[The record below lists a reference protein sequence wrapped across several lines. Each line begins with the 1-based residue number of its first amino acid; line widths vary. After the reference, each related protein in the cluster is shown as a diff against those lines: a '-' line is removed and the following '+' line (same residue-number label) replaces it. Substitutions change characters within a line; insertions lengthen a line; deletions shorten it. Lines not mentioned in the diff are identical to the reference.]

1 MFGRLSIKHDKTETR
16 KNMTKPMDSLHNKL
30 LALDGKGYKAY
41 KAITGTYTF
50 PAFTLS
56 IDHVQGDPFA
66 TPSRISVSVD
76 TCKAAFP
83 PELWQTDVRRMALE
97 DFLGRAIRHAIGRFV
112 KGHRGSGGSGE
123 FHISTSGQ
131 QVLVRNA
138 ILVSED
144 VIEARFTLGLP
155 AQGRRAA
162 GREAVAMLIDE
173 LPKVIDAALYYQNLD
188 GQQIRQHVHS
198 VEDQNA
204 LRHWLQE
211 AGLVAFV
218 ADGALL
224 PRASGVDD
232 RPLRKDALPFRAP
245 ESLAHTV
252 TLPNAGEIRG
262 LGIGHGITL
271 IVGGGFH
278 GKSTLLHALERGVY
292 NHIPGDG
299 RERVATVES
308 AVKVRAEDSRA
319 ISRVNISPFIDHLP
333 FGRDTVAFSTENAS
347 GSTSQAANIIEALE
361 CGTQLLLIDE
371 DTSATNF
378 MIRDKRMQA
387 LVADDKEPITPLIH
401 RVRDLYQQRGVSSV
415 IVMGGSGDYFDVA
428 DTVIMLDAYQP
439 HDVTAQ
445 ARALAR
451 PISPATIPGKT
462 FDAPVSRCPGA
473 DVLSPARAHREVKI
487 NTRGVNDLL
496 YGEHHIDLSQVE
508 QLIDIGQ
515 TRSIGLMMYYFL
527 QHYAASSE
535 NLIQGLQKVI
545 ADAQRHGLDIFS
557 PYKVGNLA
565 LPRLHELAAAINRI
579 REGQWQ

>member
-1 MFGRLSIKHDKTETR
+1 M
-16 KNMTKPMDSLHNKL
+16 NNLHHKL

-41 KAITGTYTF
+41 KAIAGTYTF

-76 TCKAAFP
+76 TGEAAFP
-83 PELWQTDVRRMALE
+83 DELWQTEVRRVALE
-97 DFLGRAIRHAIGRFV
+97 DFLGRAIRQAIDRYV
-112 KGHRGSGGSGE
+112 KGRRGSGGSGE
-123 FHISTSGQ
+123 FHIATSGQ

-138 ILVSED
+138 VCVNAD

-173 LPKVIDAALYYQNLD
+173 LPQVINAALYYQNLNSK
-188 GQQIRQHVHS
+188 RVWQHVYS
-198 VEDQNA
+198 VEDQHT
-204 LRHWLQE
+204 LRRWLQD

-232 RPLRKDALPFRAP
+232 RPMPEGALPFMAP
-245 ESLAHTV
+245 EALAHTV
-252 TLPNAGEIRG
+252 TLPNAGEVRG
-262 LGIGHGITL
+262 LGIGHGVTL

-299 RERVATVES
+299 RERVATVEN
-308 AVKVRAEDSRA
+308 AVKVRAEDGRA
-319 ISRVNISPFIDHLP
+319 VSRVNISPFIDHLP
-333 FGRDTVAFSTENAS
+333 FGRDTVSFSTENAS

-401 RVRDLYQQRGVSSV
+401 RVRDLYEQQGVSSV

-451 PISPATIPGKT
+451 PVTPGTAPGKT
-462 FDAPVSRCPGA
+462 FDGPVSRRPGA
-473 DVLSPARAHREVKI
+473 DVLNPARADREVKI
-487 NTRGVNDLL
+487 NTRGVNNLL
-496 YGEHHIDLSQVE
+496 YGEHDIDLSQVE

-515 TRSIGLMMYYFL
+515 TRSIGLMIYYFA
-527 QHYAASSE
+527 QHYAATDN
-535 NLIQGLQKVI
+535 NLVKGLQQVM
-545 ADAQRHGLDIFS
+545 ADAQQYGLDIFS
-557 PYKVGNLA
+557 PYKVGDLA

-579 REGQWQ
+579 REGQWH

>member
-1 MFGRLSIKHDKTETR
+1 METLR
-16 KNMTKPMDSLHNKL
+16 KKL
-30 LALDGKGYKAY
+30 LALDGKSYKAY
-41 KAITGTYTF
+41 KNIEGRYTF
-50 PAFTLS
+50 PNFVLN

-66 TPSRISVSVD
+66 TPSRISVQTATSH
-76 TCKAAFP
+76 AAFP
-83 PELWQTDVRRMALE
+83 DDLWQTTVRRIALE
-97 DFLGRAIRHAIGRFV
+97 DFIARAIRQGIRKHV
-112 KGHRGSGGSGE
+112 KGRRGSGGSGE
-123 FHISTSGQ
+123 MHISTSSQ

-138 ILVSED
+138 VFVSAD
-144 VIEARFTLGLP
+144 VIEARLTLGLP

-162 GREAVAMLIDE
+162 GREAVAMFMDE
-173 LPKVIDAALYYQNLD
+173 LPEVINAALYHANLD
-188 GQQIRQHVHS
+188 SQQVRHHVHS
-198 VEDQNA
+198 VEDQDA
-204 LRHWLQE
+204 LRHWLQN

-224 PRASGVDD
+224 PRTSGVDD
-232 RPLRKDALPFRAP
+232 RPLCKDALPFKAP
-245 ESLAHTV
+245 ESLARTI
-252 TLPNAGEIRG
+252 TLPNTGEVRG
-262 LGIGHGITL
+262 LGIGHGVTL

-299 RERVATVES
+299 RERVATIEN

-439 HDVTAQ
+439 HDVTQQ
-445 ARALAR
+445 ARALAK
-451 PISPATIPGKT
+451 PVTPTTTPVKT
-462 FDAPVSRCPGA
+462 FDEPVSRRPEA
-473 DVLSPARAHREVKI
+473 NVLSPARANREVKI
-487 NTRGVNDLL
+487 NTRGVHDLL

-515 TRSIGLMMYYFL
+515 TRSIGLMIYYFS
-527 QHYAASSE
+527 QHYATTGE
-535 NLIQGLQKVI
+535 NLIQGLQKVM